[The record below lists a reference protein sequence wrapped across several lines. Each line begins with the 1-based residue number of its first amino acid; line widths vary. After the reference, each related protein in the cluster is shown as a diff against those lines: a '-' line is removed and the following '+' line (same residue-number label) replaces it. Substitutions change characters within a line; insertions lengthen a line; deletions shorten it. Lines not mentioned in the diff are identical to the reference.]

1 MQTWMKI
8 EEYFLQRTLCF
19 ISVCK
24 ELSVF
29 LQTLNMLTKM
39 LNAKLQSINKC
50 LMQ

>member
-1 MQTWMKI
+1 MDENRI
-8 EEYFLQRTLCF
+8 FFYRELCF
-19 ISVCK
+19 TSVCK

-29 LQTLNMLTKM
+29 LQTLSTLTKM